1 MYHCRIRFY
10 FTGRRSKIY
19 TIVKGFAPPDNFTY
33 EFIESEKPDP
43 AEVAAANVI
52 FADYS
57 DYSSVEEL
65 KSTFASKKHD
75 AELILLADKNADIFL
90 NRYIVDSRGSTLTR
104 LSTIYLFWFGSRQR
118 TAFTKR

>member
-75 AELILLADKNADIFL
+75 AELILLADKNADIFEIG
-90 NRYIVDSRGSTLTR
+90 RAHV
-104 LSTIYLFWFGSRQR
+104 
-118 TAFTKR
+118 